1 MEEIDAVLELGEACG
16 IDLDAAGVAVE
27 VVMEVAELFGEEGVL
42 IGEGLGG
49 GIDADDVLE

>member
-1 MEEIDAVLELGEACG
+1 LEEIDAVLELGEACG